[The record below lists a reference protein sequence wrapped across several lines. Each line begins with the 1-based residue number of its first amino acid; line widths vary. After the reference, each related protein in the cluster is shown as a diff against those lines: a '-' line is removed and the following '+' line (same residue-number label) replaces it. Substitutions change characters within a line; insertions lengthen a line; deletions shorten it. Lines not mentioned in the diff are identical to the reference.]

1 MSSKKDPYE
10 EIIRKIDELVPLVLS
25 LKWDVRKAFYEKL
38 YQLEGRRKMIKS
50 LRKILRSSVMPPLKS
65 EFSFYF
71 QNVDESSVTLG
82 VKIYDDRFFVVRRK
96 KTKSGVKIVDKEI
109 RLLTLKD
116 IYNLGKK
123 LETYKIDKNVL
134 KSVIFPRK
142 SVVFR

>member
-50 LRKILRSSVMPPLKS
+50 LRKILRSSVMPPLRS
-65 EFSFYF
+65 EFSSYF

>member
-38 YQLEGRRKMIKS
+38 YQLEGRRNMIKS
-50 LRKILRSSVMPPLKS
+50 LRKILKSNVMPPLKS

-82 VKIYDDRFFVVRRK
+82 VKVYDDKLFLVRRK
-96 KTKSGVKIVDKEI
+96 KTKAGVKIVDKEI

-123 LETYKIDKNVL
+123 FEEYKIDKNIL

>member
-96 KTKSGVKIVDKEI
+96 RPS
-109 RLLTLKD
+109 
-116 IYNLGKK
+116 
-123 LETYKIDKNVL
+123 LE
-134 KSVIFPRK
+134 
-142 SVVFR
+142 

>member
-123 LETYKIDKNVL
+123 LETYKIDK
-134 KSVIFPRK
+134 KCFEKRDFS
-142 SVVFR
+142 